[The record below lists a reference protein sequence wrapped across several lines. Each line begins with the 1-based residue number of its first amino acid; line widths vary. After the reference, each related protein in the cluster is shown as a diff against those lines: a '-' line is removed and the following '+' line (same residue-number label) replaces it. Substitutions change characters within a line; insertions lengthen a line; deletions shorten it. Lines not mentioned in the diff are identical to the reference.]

1 MEVGFMAATIDA
13 PQSGTE
19 QSQNDQITQLEQ
31 EIQRI
36 SNKLSNSGYVS
47 KAPAA
52 AIEKERI
59 RLEKCEQSLKALRER
74 PAS

>member
-1 MEVGFMAATIDA
+1 MAATIDI
-13 PQSGTE
+13 PQSDHEGA
-19 QSQNDQITQLEQ
+19 SASDSLNDKIAQLEH

-36 SNKLSNSGYVS
+36 SNKLGNSGYVS

-59 RLEKCEQSLKALRER
+59 RLEKFEHNLSVLRKQQ
-74 PAS
+74 AK

>member
-1 MEVGFMAATIDA
+1 MAATIDA

-74 PAS
+74 QAS

>member
-1 MEVGFMAATIDA
+1 MAATIDA

-59 RLEKCEQSLKALRER
+59 RLEKFEQSLKTLRER
-74 PAS
+74 QAS

>member
-1 MEVGFMAATIDA
+1 MAATIDA

-59 RLEKCEQSLKALRER
+59 RLEKFEQSLKTLRER

>member
-1 MEVGFMAATIDA
+1 MAATIDA

-74 PAS
+74 PAC

>member
-1 MEVGFMAATIDA
+1 MAATIDA

>member
-1 MEVGFMAATIDA
+1 MAATIDA

-19 QSQNDQITQLEQ
+19 QSQNDQITLLEQ